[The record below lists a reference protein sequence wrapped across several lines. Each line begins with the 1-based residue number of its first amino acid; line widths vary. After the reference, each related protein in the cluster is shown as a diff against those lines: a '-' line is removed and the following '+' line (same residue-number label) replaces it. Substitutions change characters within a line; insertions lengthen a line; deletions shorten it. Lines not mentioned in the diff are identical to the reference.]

1 MSGNTGSTNNAATR
15 QLKKEYSDL
24 QGAYRDLH
32 RQVVGLRAERDS
44 QAAEIGRL
52 RSQISE
58 MQRSLPMMRESR
70 NGNGNG
76 NRGRGLPGF
85 RMGGSK
91 SRKNRK
97 TRKQRKN

>member
-15 QLKKEYSDL
+15 ELKKDYSDL
-24 QGAYRDLH
+24 QAAYRDLH
-32 RQVVGLRAERDS
+32 RTVTDLRAERDR

-52 RSQISE
+52 QSQISG
-58 MQRSLPMMRESR
+58 MRRSLPMMSR
-70 NGNGNG
+70 SGNGNG
-76 NRGRGLPGF
+76 NRGRGPSGF

-97 TRKQRKN
+97 TRKN

>member
-15 QLKKEYSDL
+15 ELKKDYSDL
-24 QGAYRDLH
+24 QAAYRDLH
-32 RQVVGLRAERDS
+32 KQVLGLRAERDR
-44 QAAEIGRL
+44 QAAEIRRL
-52 RSQISE
+52 QSQISD
-58 MQRSLPMMRESR
+58 MRRSLPMMSR

-76 NRGRGLPGF
+76 NRGRGPPGW
-85 RMGGSK
+85 GGSK